1 MNPRNLSSALSL
13 RSSILFT
20 LASASLCVA
29 APEWKQD
36 LTPNVAGTH
45 PALEPVAL
53 DYQVSWKGM
62 IDSGKLHME
71 FAPPDQKKPGAYV
84 VRAYAMSQGA
94 AARLHPYQ
102 FDCWSEL
109 NPGSHLPRYVRAS
122 EADRNGNE
130 TSVVRYFGNRAEVQ
144 STSKSAATG
153 KSVVKDHTFEFS
165 PVFDIFSAMLRIRS
179 LPLLDGDQVNLVIQ
193 PSDQPYLLQIRCL
206 GRESHNGQNAIKL
219 SAGMR
224 KIDRETWELKPYKKL
239 ERDATLWLSDDY
251 DRVPLE
257 VRADIFLGDVRATL
271 IQRKKL

>member
-1 MNPRNLSSALSL
+1 LSF
-13 RSSILFT
+13 RSSIFLH
-20 LASASLCVA
+20 LAAAAFCAA

-36 LTPNVAGTH
+36 LSPNVAGAH

-62 IDSGKLHME
+62 IDSGVLHME
-71 FAPPDQKKPGAYV
+71 FAPPDQKKPGSYV

-102 FDCWSEL
+102 FDSWSEL
-109 NPGSHLPRYVRAS
+109 NPTSLQPRYVRAS
-122 EADRNGNE
+122 ETDRNGNE
-130 TSVVRYFGNRAEVQ
+130 ISVVRYFGNRVEAQ
-144 STSKSAATG
+144 STSNPIASSKTE
-153 KSVVKDHTFEFS
+153 VKDRTFEFS

-179 LPLLDGDQVNLVIQ
+179 LPLLEGDKVNLVIQ

-224 KIDRETWELKPYKKL
+224 KIDRDTWELRPYKKL

>member
-1 MNPRNLSSALSL
+1 MSF
-13 RSSILFT
+13 RSSILLT
-20 LASASLCVA
+20 LASASLCGA

-71 FAPPDQKKPGAYV
+71 FAPPDQVKAGAYV

-94 AARLHPYQ
+94 AAKLHPYQ
-102 FDCWSEL
+102 FDVWSEL
-109 NPGSHLPRYVRAS
+109 NSSSLQPRYVRAS
-122 EADRNGNE
+122 ETDRNGNE
-130 TSVVRYFGNRAEVQ
+130 TCIVRYFGNRAEIQ
-144 STSKSAATG
+144 STSTAATTG
-153 KSVVKDHTFEFS
+153 KSEVKEHTFEFS

-224 KIDRETWELKPYKKL
+224 KIDRKTWELKPYKKL

-271 IQRKKL
+271 IQRKKF